1 MFAKEGKQ
9 VIVNDILHSNYLIYQ
24 TFFGNEA
31 FNVKLIGK
39 ALKRINDIQGYGDEY
54 LKKVYG
60 NKYFS
65 LDNADKIGS
74 ARQWVEDNKNIFN
87 DREYAI
93 LVTSIIYGS
102 DKVSNTVGHYDA
114 YRKKW
119 ILLQKYHL
127 KCRLFIIIV
136 VVVCLKKMQIS

>member
-54 LKKVYG
+54 
-60 NKYFS
+60 
-65 LDNADKIGS
+65 
-74 ARQWVEDNKNIFN
+74 
-87 DREYAI
+87 
-93 LVTSIIYGS
+93 
-102 DKVSNTVGHYDA
+102 
-114 YRKKW
+114 
-119 ILLQKYHL
+119 
-127 KCRLFIIIV
+127 
-136 VVVCLKKMQIS
+136 